1 MSMYALSEYPETF
14 KGAACISTQWVGAMP
29 MDDNPFPEAIFSY
42 MVEHFPLAGD
52 HHVYFDYGNQTLDAH
67 YPQYAPRV
75 DAILKAKG
83 YTDLD
88 SKNLFFEGTNH
99 SENAWNQRLNVPLE
113 FLLGP
118 SK

>member
-1 MSMYALSEYPETF
+1 ME
-14 KGAACISTQWVGAMP
+14 
-29 MDDNPFPEAIFSY
+29 
-42 MVEHFPLAGD
+42 EHFPSAGD
-52 HHVYFDYGNQTLDAH
+52 HLVYFDYGNQTLDAH

-83 YTDLD
+83 YTEAN